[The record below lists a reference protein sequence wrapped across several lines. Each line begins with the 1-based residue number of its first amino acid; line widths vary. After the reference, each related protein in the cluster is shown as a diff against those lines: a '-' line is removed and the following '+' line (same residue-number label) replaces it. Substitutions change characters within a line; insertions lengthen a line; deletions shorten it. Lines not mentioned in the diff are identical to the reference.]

1 MAYNESDD
9 EPSIL
14 AEISK
19 LRQEV
24 VSLDTELYLSC
35 TKRRLINH
43 RIADLEYELRNR
55 KTHELENNN

>member
-19 LRQEV
+19 LRQKV
-24 VSLDTELYLSC
+24 ASLDEDLYLAC
-35 TKRRLINH
+35 NKRRLINH

-55 KTHELENNN
+55 KSYELEKNN